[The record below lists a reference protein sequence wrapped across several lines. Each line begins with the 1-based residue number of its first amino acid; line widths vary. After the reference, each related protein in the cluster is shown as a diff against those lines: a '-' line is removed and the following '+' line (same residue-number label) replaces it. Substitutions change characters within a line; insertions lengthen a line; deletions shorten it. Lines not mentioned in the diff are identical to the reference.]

1 MPILRRFEEPGY
13 GGDVATCIP
22 PLGWPRRG
30 EIALAVAPFARLNDP
45 KDAAGLVEHRGNGA
59 ARARSSL
66 GVALGE
72 LHRAGSLSAAEVEQA
87 AGAILAGTAQRLY
100 FGSRE

>member
-1 MPILRRFEEPGY
+1 MSPPVSRRLDGR
-13 GGDVATCIP
+13 GS
-22 PLGWPRRG
+22 PRRG

-66 GVALGE
+66 GVVHAE
-72 LHRAGSLSAAEVEQA
+72 LHRAGSLSVAEAEQTP
-87 AGAILAGTAQRLY
+87 GAILAGTAQRLY
-100 FGSRE
+100 FGPRK